1 MSFTGSLGTQ
11 SNRADWTGWLRITAA
26 DDGVE
31 IDLSPLTIRLQV
43 RMQPYPMPGY
53 GYGYGYDTWG
63 PRTGGPILSGGTDS
77 GELTVPAAG
86 ILQWNFPAARMN
98 ALGPGLYDVG
108 MLVEDASGNKQQ
120 LIIGTLAV
128 YEGGVF

>member
-53 GYGYGYDTWG
+53 GYGYGYDSWG
-63 PRTGGPILSGGTDS
+63 PRAGGPVLSGSTDN
-77 GELTVPAAG
+77 GELTTPADG
-86 ILQWNFPAARMN
+86 ILQWHFPAARMS
-98 ALGPGLYDVG
+98 ALCPGLYGVG
-108 MLVEDASGNKQQ
+108 ILLEDADGYRRQ
-120 LIIGTLAV
+120 LFIGTVAII
-128 YEGGVF
+128 EGGVF